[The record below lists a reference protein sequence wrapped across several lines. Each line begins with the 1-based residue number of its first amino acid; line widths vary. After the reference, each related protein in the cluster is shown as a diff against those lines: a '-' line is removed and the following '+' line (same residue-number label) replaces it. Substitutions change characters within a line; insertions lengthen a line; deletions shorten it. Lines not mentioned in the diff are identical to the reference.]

1 MNTTFENSYRI
12 LHLRSLVN
20 AHIPYFEYFFV
31 LGVGEFNDR
40 GHSLS
45 FCDDS

>member
-1 MNTTFENSYRI
+1 MNTTFNSFP
-12 LHLRSLVN
+12 RSLVN
-20 AHIPYFEYFFV
+20 AHVPYFEYFFV
-31 LGVGEFNDR
+31 LGVREFNDR